1 MLSGHGVK
9 EAIGEGEEN
18 PSEERFSSPSPTP
31 TPSSPK
37 TFDFIESLMAIAS
50 GLKIMPIG
58 EKKSIR
64 MRMLFF

>member
-1 MLSGHGVK
+1 M
-9 EAIGEGEEN
+9 N
-18 PSEERFSSPSPTP
+18 PSEERFSPPSPTP
-31 TPSSPK
+31 TPSTPQ